1 MVGLFRSK
9 RDFAQDPPKVV
20 VLGGG
25 YGGVYTA
32 LHLEKAARRGQ
43 IELSLVS
50 RDNFFLQQPL
60 MAEVVSGS
68 IQPLHIVNPIR
79 RVTRS
84 TNFHKAE
91 IESIEVENRHVT
103 IRYPGHAHYHS
114 LPYDHLVIA
123 VGSSTDLSM
132 LPGMAEHAIPFKTLG
147 DAFYL
152 RNHLISVMEMA
163 EVEDDPEQK
172 KELLTFVVV
181 GGGYTGVE
189 VAAEI
194 NSFVREAA
202 DSYLHIDSSEARV
215 VLLHGGDRIL
225 PELDEGLA
233 QFGHRLLERDG
244 IEIHLNSRI
253 RGATAQSAIL
263 NDGTTIPARTLVA
276 AIGTSPNPVLNSLPC
291 SRDARRRLVT
301 DETLSIPD
309 YPGLWAVGDCA
320 AIPDLVN
327 GGTCPPTAQYALRQ
341 ARHVARNILAHLDG
355 QPTQVFRHRNLG
367 VFVPLGEYS
376 AAAQV
381 MKLKLSGF
389 LAWWL
394 YRTYY
399 LYQLP
404 RLERKLKVVLD
415 WTLELFF
422 QRDIVQ
428 VDVIR
433 TEGISRAH
441 YEAGEIIYR
450 QGELARNF
458 YIILSGQV
466 EVFRQENGEVKSVA
480 TLGPGEYFGEMS
492 LLREVRHTA
501 SVRALT
507 PLNLLVMSGSDFTAM
522 ASSSTQLGKF
532 LQTVIEQRLSGSN
545 TTGS

>member
-1 MVGLFRSK
+1 MVSLFRRK
-9 RDFAQDPPKVV
+9 RSSVENPPKVV

-25 YGGVYTA
+25 YGGVYAA

-43 IELSLVS
+43 IKLSLVS

-79 RVTRS
+79 RVARFTD
-84 TNFHKAE
+84 FQKAE
-91 IESIEVENRHVT
+91 IESIDVENRNVVV
-103 IRYPGHAHYHS
+103 RYPGHAQYHN
-114 LPYDHLVIA
+114 LPYDHLIIA
-123 VGSSTDLSM
+123 VGSSTDLSIM
-132 LPGMAEHAIPFKTLG
+132 PGMAEHAIPFKTLG

-163 EVEDDPEQK
+163 EVEDDPEHK

-189 VAAEI
+189 VVSEI

-202 DSYLHIDSSEARV
+202 NSYMHIDPADARV
-215 VLLHGGDRIL
+215 VLLHSRERIL

-244 IEIHLNSRI
+244 IEVHLNSRI
-253 RGATAQSAIL
+253 RGATPQSAML
-263 NDGTTIPARTLVA
+263 NDGTIIPTRTLVA
-276 AIGTSPNPVLNSLPC
+276 AIGSSPNPVLNTLPC
-291 SRDARRRLVT
+291 SRDPGRRIVT
-301 DETLSIPD
+301 DETLAVPD
-309 YPGLWAVGDCA
+309 YPGLWAIGDCA
-320 AIPDLVN
+320 ANPDIV
-327 GGTCPPTAQYALRQ
+327 GGGSCPPTAQYALRQ
-341 ARHVARNILAHLDG
+341 AKHVAKNIMAQLEG
-355 QPTQVFRHRNLG
+355 RPTQPFRHRNLG
-367 VFVPLGEYS
+367 VFVPMGEYS
-376 AAAQV
+376 AAAQI
-381 MKLKLSGF
+381 MNLKLSGF

-404 RLERKLKVVLD
+404 RIERKLKVVLD

-428 VDVIR
+428 LDVIR

-441 YEAGEIIYR
+441 YEAGEVVYQ

-458 YIILSGQV
+458 YIILGGEV
-466 EVFRQENGEVKSVA
+466 EVFRQENGQSESVV

-501 SVRALT
+501 SVKAVT

-532 LQTVIEQRLSGSN
+532 LESVVEQRLSGNGPTIS
-545 TTGS
+545 